1 MTAKEENKETIN
13 RRKAI
18 DQSTRFPVLFFIAS
32 ASAWLLFAVTLGFI
46 QQMKM
51 HAPQFIDFS
60 WLYFLN
66 YGRSNPAFMTALVYG
81 WAIQAGLGIGI
92 WVMARLCCAEIKN
105 PLTLLVA
112 GHFWNIGVSIGVFG
126 ILFGYGTSI
135 EWLAFPKAVWP
146 ILFAA
151 FSMIVIWLVTMFFR
165 RQDKNVYISIWYILG
180 ACFWFSWIF
189 VTANLVIHV
198 FPGSALA
205 KASTSAWYLSSMIY
219 LFLAPIGLGVAYYLI
234 PKIMGR
240 PVHSSQ
246 LSYYGFW
253 GLAILGGWTGIQKF
267 MGGPFPSWMPAV
279 SGAAVI
285 LMLIPVLIV
294 TVNQLMTLKED
305 PSVINYS
312 PALKFTAAGVGFFI
326 IFCILSALGSFLSF
340 GKYTQISFTSIGYQ
354 LLAVYG
360 FFSMVMFGAIY
371 FIVPRLMSTEW
382 PSLEGIQKH
391 FILSVYAILILT
403 ALHFFGGIWQS
414 SAYSKFDAP
423 LENAIS
429 AAKPYSIGASL
440 AWIILWISVARFT
453 LNLFLLVFRTGHREI
468 YPTLVAATRISPN
481 K

>member
-1 MTAKEENKETIN
+1 MATKEENKETIN

-18 DQSTRFPVLFFIAS
+18 DQSARFPVLFFIAS

-92 WVMARLCCAEIKN
+92 WVMARLCSAEIKN

-205 KASTSAWYLSSMIY
+205 KASTSAWYSSSMIY

-240 PVHSSQ
+240 PVHSFQ

-305 PSVINYS
+305 PSIINYS
-312 PALKFTAAGVGFFI
+312 PALKFTAAGIGFFI
-326 IFCILSALGSFLSF
+326 IFCILSALGSFLSI
-340 GKYTQISFTSIGYQ
+340 GKFTQISFTSIGYH

-371 FIVPRLMSTEW
+371 FIVPRLMGTEW
-382 PSLEGIQKH
+382 PSLGGIQKH
-391 FILSVYAILILT
+391 FILSVYGILILT
-403 ALHFFGGIWQS
+403 VLHFFGGIWQS

-429 AAKPYSIGASL
+429 AAKPYAIGASL

-468 YPTLVAATRISPN
+468 YPTLVAAARISSN